1 MNIYVANLD
10 YQITDQDLR
19 QLFSEYG
26 EVSTIKVITDYNTGQ
41 SRGFAF
47 VEMPNDEEAQKA
59 ISNINGRELNNRAI
73 SAQVA
78 KPKEERPRRVSYPE
92 RDGYKRY

>member
-26 EVSTIKVITDYNTGQ
+26 EISTIKVITDYNTGQ

-59 ISNINGRELNNRAI
+59 ISNINGRELNNRAL
-73 SAQVA
+73 SVQVA
-78 KPKEERPRRVSYPE
+78 KPKEERPRRDS
-92 RDGYKRY
+92 